1 MRLLKIMTVIKTEI
15 GAAQENPT
23 GKKKKSGAGDW
34 INADF
39 LSPDNTPRICLRYS
53 FPEVE

>member
-53 FPEVE
+53 FPQVE